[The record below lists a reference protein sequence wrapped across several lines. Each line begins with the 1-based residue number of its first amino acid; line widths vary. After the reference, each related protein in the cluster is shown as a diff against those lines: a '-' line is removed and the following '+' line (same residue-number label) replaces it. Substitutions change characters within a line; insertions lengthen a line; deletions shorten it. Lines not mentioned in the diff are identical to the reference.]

1 MIKPKKSFYSNNK
14 NLRKVPDSTQED
26 LRFYLA
32 GDMTNPYPHIQGSL
46 EWPFSKLFSA
56 NVSL

>member
-32 GDMTNPYPHIQGSL
+32 GDMTNPYRHIQGSL
-46 EWPFSKLFSA
+46 EWPFSELFSA